1 MASLHTIQVY
11 GLDDDESL
19 NVNSFNICENT
30 TATGNNTSTGELN
43 YINSHKS
50 LFIVIIWSAVIVAL
64 FHLIIEAKY
73 ATRNEQVFF
82 GNFIFIHFDRD
93 LAPDPRGE
101 DLEMQEENIQQ
112 RNEPEPKEV
121 SSDPEDRDQEENINA
136 RTETE
141 ENEDK

>member
-11 GLDDDESL
+11 GLEDDESL
-19 NVNSFNICENT
+19 YVNSFNICENT

-82 GNFIFIHFDRD
+82 WFFIVNTPY
-93 LAPDPRGE
+93 LAPDPHGE

-121 SSDPEDRDQEENINA
+121 SSDPDDRDQEENIKP

-141 ENEDK
+141 ENDDK